1 MRVIVDECLPNR
13 LTKVLSKHAH
23 QAVLVQKAG
32 YGGLKDGALL
42 GQIQGRFDAF
52 VTIDGNLTYQQNL
65 SEGHIG
71 IVVLEAPT
79 NAFED
84 IEPLI
89 PSILKALETL
99 KPGDIIRVR
108 GE

>member
-13 LTKVLSKHAH
+13 LTKVLSKHAYE
-23 QAVLVQKAG
+23 AVLVQKAG
-32 YGGLKDGALL
+32 YGSLKNGALL
-42 GQIQGRFDAF
+42 RRIQGRFDAF

-99 KPGDIIRVR
+99 KPGHIIRIR
-108 GE
+108 SE

>member
-1 MRVIVDECLPNR
+1 MLNR
-13 LTKVLSKHAH
+13 LTKVLSKYARE
-23 QAVLVQKAG
+23 AILVQKAG
-32 YGGLKDGALL
+32 YGGLEDGALL

-52 VTIDGNLTYQQNL
+52 ITIDGNLTYQQNL

-71 IVVLEAPT
+71 IIVLEAPT

-89 PSILKALETL
+89 PGILKTLETL
-99 KPGDIIRVR
+99 KQGDIIHIR